1 MEPGTEFF
9 TAKLTELKEV
19 YETLIN
25 SMTLP
30 HERSE
35 LQRLYND
42 MVVLAEEDENKL
54 KQFSD
59 NSKLPFLSKLNQMQL
74 DYYYSMKTVANKELS
89 NNMGENKEE
98 MSALFSEYMIDAAM
112 YSVKQAILSFLNTAF
127 IVSEDKEKTINR
139 NKEVKYGIG

>member
-1 MEPGTEFF
+1 MELGTDFF
-9 TAKLTELKEV
+9 TAKLIELKEV

-30 HERSE
+30 HEPAE
-35 LQRLYND
+35 LQRLYNN
-42 MVVLAEEDENKL
+42 MVVLAEEDENRL

-89 NNMGENKEE
+89 NNTGENKEE

-127 IVSEDKEKTINR
+127 IVWEDKEKTTNR